1 VDLRQVRYFIAV
13 AQHLHFCRAARRLKI
28 SQPTLSQQIRAL
40 EKQVGAELFDRNPK
54 GIALSTAGS
63 AFLNRARQAV
73 READAAIQ
81 DARDAKNGV
90 DGHLKILC
98 GPLAEYVLLKDVLR
112 LMRDSFPTLV
122 IEIDFSPGINHLGS
136 IADGTFDAAF
146 MTSHSSSSN
155 PSLLSEPL
163 YHEEC
168 VVMLPNDHPLARS
181 RTVSLSQLVHETW
194 ILTDLCE
201 TAMEEERLASS
212 CRAAGVQPKLL
223 RPTDWHS
230 VFPLVAS
237 GAGISLVP
245 AALET
250 IRRPELRFV
259 PLSPAMQIPVNL
271 IRRRE
276 DTSPYLLQFLEH
288 ATQAVAARSGT
299 PVRGVTLGSATRKI
313 PTAHHAAARGMMRR
327 VAVQMPVPALQV
339 SRPAGRE
346 RSRLVLRRAG

>member
-1 VDLRQVRYFIAV
+1 
-13 AQHLHFCRAARRLKI
+13 
-28 SQPTLSQQIRAL
+28 
-40 EKQVGAELFDRNPK
+40 
-54 GIALSTAGS
+54 
-63 AFLNRARQAV
+63 
-73 READAAIQ
+73 
-81 DARDAKNGV
+81 
-90 DGHLKILC
+90 
-98 GPLAEYVLLKDVLR
+98 
-112 LMRDSFPTLV
+112 
-122 IEIDFSPGINHLGS
+122 
-136 IADGTFDAAF
+136 
-146 MTSHSSSSN
+146 MTSLSSSSN
-155 PSLLSEPL
+155 PSLLCEPL

-168 VVMLPNDHPLARS
+168 VVMLAHDHPLARS

-245 AALET
+245 AALQT
-250 IRRPELRFV
+250 SRRPELRFV
-259 PLSPAMQIPVNL
+259 PLSPATQIAVNL

-288 ATQAVAARSGT
+288 TTQAVAARLGT
-299 PVRGVTLGSATRKI
+299 SVGAVTLGSATRKI
-313 PTAHHAAARGMMRR
+313 PTAHHAAARGIMRR